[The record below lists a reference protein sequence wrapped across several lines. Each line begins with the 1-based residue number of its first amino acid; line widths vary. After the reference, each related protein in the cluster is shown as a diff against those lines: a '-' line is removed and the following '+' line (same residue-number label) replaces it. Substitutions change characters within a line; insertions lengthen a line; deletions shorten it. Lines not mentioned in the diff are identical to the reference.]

1 MGEAVPL
8 VITGAGGRL
17 GRLLRCLWPG
27 ALDARLE
34 PVWYARKSLIPGVF
48 GWDMGREPTPDLPQG
63 AIILHLAGSVAT
75 LAEYRASTLAIG
87 AAARDSGARHLF
99 VASSGAV
106 YRPQEKENTEETP
119 PDPANA
125 YGEAKLAA
133 EQAAREQVAR
143 EQVAREQVARE
154 QGAREQGA
162 AGLTLLR
169 IGNIAGADALL
180 GGNEP
185 GRRVVLD
192 PVAGQNG
199 PERSYIGPTVLA
211 AVFSRLAALV
221 VEGTALPVLLNVAQP
236 GRIAMGD
243 LLDAAGRD
251 WGFGPPNAAVLPR
264 LTLATDRL
272 AALVPLPAAS
282 AADLVADLA
291 SLSGRWP

>member
-143 EQVAREQVARE
+143 EQVA
-154 QGAREQGA
+154 

-221 VEGTALPVLLNVAQP
+221 VEGAALPVLLNVAQP

-264 LTLATDRL
+264 LTLASDRL
-272 AALVPLPAAS
+272 ATLVPLPATS

>member
-143 EQVAREQVARE
+143 EQVA
-154 QGAREQGA
+154 

-264 LTLATDRL
+264 LTLASDRL
-272 AALVPLPAAS
+272 ATLVPLPATS

>member
-1 MGEAVPL
+1 M
-8 VITGAGGRL
+8 
-17 GRLLRCLWPG
+17 
-27 ALDARLE
+27 
-34 PVWYARKSLIPGVF
+34 
-48 GWDMGREPTPDLPQG
+48 
-63 AIILHLAGSVAT
+63 
-75 LAEYRASTLAIG
+75 
-87 AAARDSGARHLF
+87 
-99 VASSGAV
+99 
-106 YRPQEKENTEETP
+106 
-119 PDPANA
+119 
-125 YGEAKLAA
+125 
-133 EQAAREQVAR
+133 AREQVTR
-143 EQVAREQVARE
+143 EQVT
-154 QGAREQGA
+154 

>member
-143 EQVAREQVARE
+143 EQVA
-154 QGAREQGA
+154 

-264 LTLATDRL
+264 LTLASDRL

>member
-17 GRLLRCLWPG
+17 GRLLRCLWPE
-27 ALDARLE
+27 ALDGRLV
-34 PVWYARKSLIPGVF
+34 PVWYARKPLIPGVF
-48 GWDMGREPTPDLPQG
+48 SWNMGVDAAPDLPAG
-63 AIILHLAGSVAT
+63 AVILHLAGSVAT
-75 LAEYRASTLAIG
+75 LAEYRASTLAIC
-87 AAARDSGARHLF
+87 AAARVSGARHLF

-106 YRPQEKENTEETP
+106 YRPQALESREETP
-119 PDPANA
+119 VAPATA
-125 YGEAKLAA
+125 YGTAKLSA
-133 EQAAREQVAR
+133 EQAARDAMPV
-143 EQVAREQVARE
+143 
-154 QGAREQGA
+154 
-162 AGLTLLR
+162 GLTLLR

-180 GGNEP
+180 GGNGP

-199 PERSYIGPTVLA
+199 PERSYISPTALA
-211 AVFSRLAALV
+211 AVFSRLAALA
-221 VEGTALPVLLNVAQP
+221 VEAAALPLILNVAQP
-236 GRIAMGD
+236 GWIAMGD

-251 WGFGPPNAAVLPR
+251 WGFGPPNAGVLPR

-272 AALVPLPAAS
+272 AALLPLPATT